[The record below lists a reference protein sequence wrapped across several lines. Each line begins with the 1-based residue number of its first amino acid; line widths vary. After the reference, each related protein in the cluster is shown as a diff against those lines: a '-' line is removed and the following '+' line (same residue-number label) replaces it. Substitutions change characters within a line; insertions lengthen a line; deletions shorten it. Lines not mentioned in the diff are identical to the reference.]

1 MASGAERQR
10 KRRERL
16 RRQGIVDVT
25 VSVPEARKGL
35 LRDFARRLLTEDEEP
50 SLTGGRLIDVIR
62 ALKDI
67 RDELRERGIV
77 HAGVFGSSARGRD
90 TSESDVDVIVDI
102 DEEKIGDILD
112 MVGVAGRIE
121 KAVQTRCP
129 GVRVDVADLQMLKP
143 RVRDKV
149 EREAVYAF

>member
-1 MASGAERQR
+1 MASSAERQR

-35 LRDFARRLLTEDEEP
+35 LRDFARRLTEDEEP

-77 HAGVFGSSARGRD
+77 HAGVFGSSARGSAPSDRRGGRD
-90 TSESDVDVIVDI
+90 
-102 DEEKIGDILD
+102 G
-112 MVGVAGRIE
+112 
-121 KAVQTRCP
+121 C
-129 GVRVDVADLQMLKP
+129 
-143 RVRDKV
+143 
-149 EREAVYAF
+149 

>member
-1 MASGAERQR
+1 MASSAERQR

-35 LRDFARRLLTEDEEP
+35 LRDFARRLTEDEEP

-102 DEEKIGDILD
+102 DEEKIGDVLD

-129 GVRVDVADLQMLKP
+129 GVRVDVADLHMLKP
-143 RVRDKV
+143 RVRDAV
-149 EREAVYAF
+149 EREAIYAF